1 MIIKAPFTA
10 KSLNLKSALYSMIIS
25 AALSLFLSTAP
36 FYGWTRYTLEGA
48 NISCSIEWQS
58 KDAEII
64 SFNIFI
70 FISTFLVP
78 SIILIFSNLK
88 IVFEVS
94 NCIKLKTPSLP

>member
-10 KSLNLKSALYSMIIS
+10 KSLNFKSALISMIIS
-25 AALSLFLSTAP
+25 SAFALLLSAAP

-58 KDAEII
+58 RESEII
-64 SFNIFI
+64 SYNIFI
-70 FISTFLVP
+70 FVSTFFVP

-94 NCIKLKTPSLP
+94 KIEF